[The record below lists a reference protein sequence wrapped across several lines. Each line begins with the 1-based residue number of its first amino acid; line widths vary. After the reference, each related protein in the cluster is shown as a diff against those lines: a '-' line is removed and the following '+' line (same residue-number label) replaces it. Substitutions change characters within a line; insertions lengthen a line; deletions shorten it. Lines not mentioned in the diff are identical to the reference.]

1 GTGYSSLG
9 YLRRFPLR
17 ALKIDRSFVR
27 DVPGNADAAAL
38 TEAIVAMAHRLKL
51 VVVAEGVETPEQL
64 EFLRD
69 CGCDLL
75 QGFHLGRPVVA
86 KTFAKQL
93 PFAS

>member
-93 PFAS
+93 SSAS